1 MFLQCFIVYG
11 TFSESSLVIS
21 FNLLND
27 PIINHGNYYF
37 YKQKRNYHKNIG
49 VTIPLKTCF
58 KNFKKSSL
66 FSPFSSLIFFSF
78 PFFPSLFLSSLC
90 KLNCCALF
98 AILPSWQSVQAQ
110 FYRLSISQLCFY
122 LVNITFG
129 FPCSPSQFSVLYTL
143 VITVCVEV
151 LVYV

>member
-1 MFLQCFIVYG
+1 MFLQCFMVYG

-37 YKQKRNYHKNIG
+37 YMQKRNYHKNIA

-58 KNFKKSSL
+58 KNFKRNSL
-66 FSPFSSLIFFSF
+66 FSPFSSLFFFSF

-98 AILPSWQSVQAQ
+98 ALFPSWQSAQAQ
-110 FYRLSISQLCFY
+110 ISRLSVSWCQEAFNRRLPVCCF
-122 LVNITFG
+122 G
-129 FPCSPSQFSVLYTL
+129 SVRNSLFL
-143 VITVCVEV
+143 INS
-151 LVYV
+151 